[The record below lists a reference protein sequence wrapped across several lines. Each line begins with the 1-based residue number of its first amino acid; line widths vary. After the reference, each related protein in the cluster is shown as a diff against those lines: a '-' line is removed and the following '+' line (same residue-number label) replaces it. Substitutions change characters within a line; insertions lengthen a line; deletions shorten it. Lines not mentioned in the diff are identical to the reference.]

1 MIMMMNGMFITVDS
15 LFRLWI
21 HLYVQKLGQMLA
33 DFVQTFRPAAKMV
46 SIAGQWRLF
55 KVYIL
60 YISVVYAVLSLT
72 VRKNIGC

>member
-1 MIMMMNGMFITVDS
+1 MMMIMMMNGMFITVDS

-46 SIAGQWRLF
+46 SIAGQ
-55 KVYIL
+55 
-60 YISVVYAVLSLT
+60 
-72 VRKNIGC
+72 